1 MKKYNLNISG
11 YVDNAASKFS
21 MKRLVIYT
29 AISSILT
36 ILLFI
41 NFLQE
46 NYEGKALL
54 FTGVALILIL
64 GYTILNIKALIKKI
78 QGSKK

>member
-11 YVDNAASKFS
+11 YVDNATNKFS
-21 MKRLVIYT
+21 MKRLVVYT
-29 AISSILT
+29 IISIVLT
-36 ILLFI
+36 VLLLI
-41 NFLQE
+41 NFIQE
-46 NYEGKALL
+46 NYEGRALL

-78 QGSKK
+78 KDK

>member
-11 YVDNAASKFS
+11 YVDNAANKFS
-21 MKRLVIYT
+21 MKRLVVYT
-29 AISSILT
+29 IISIVLT
-36 ILLFI
+36 VLLLI
-41 NFLQE
+41 NFIQE
-46 NYEGKALL
+46 NYEGRALL

-78 QGSKK
+78 KDK